1 MGKIENFKDKVNTVG
16 FSQMP
21 ENICK
26 SGRPKKI
33 YTVLSEQGYSKDD
46 IRTAFG
52 ELGWYTLKQL
62 EVVHSDNKK
71 PLIVRI
77 IANQFIIAFE
87 KGDFLKVKE
96 IIEYVVGKP
105 KQHTQVTGDFRT
117 TKADL
122 QAIFPT
128 DEELE
133 EMTDKRLDTVI
144 ADVKN
149 ISNE

>member
-105 KQHTQVTGDFRT
+105 HQSVDYSSKDGS
-117 TKADL
+117 
-122 QAIFPT
+122 
-128 DEELE
+128 
-133 EMTDKRLDTVI
+133 MTPQRI
-144 ADVKN
+144 GRVKVHRVN
-149 ISNE
+149 SFVNNKK